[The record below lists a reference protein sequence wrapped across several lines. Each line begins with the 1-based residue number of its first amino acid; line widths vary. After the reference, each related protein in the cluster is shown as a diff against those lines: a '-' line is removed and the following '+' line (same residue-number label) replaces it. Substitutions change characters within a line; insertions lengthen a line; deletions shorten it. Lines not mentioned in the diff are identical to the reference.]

1 VLRVI
6 RDLAQG
12 QLSLKHEIREGALR
26 RLEFTAKYFAK
37 EDLSQNMLAQMQ
49 K

>member
-37 EDLSQNMLAQMQ
+37 EDPSQNMLAQIQ

>member
-12 QLSLKHEIREGALR
+12 QLSLKHDIREGALR

-37 EDLSQNMLAQMQ
+37 EDPSQNMLAQIQ